1 MPFSSIIPKSFYERP
16 TLKVARDL
24 LGKRLVHNPQGVRIT
39 GTIVE
44 TEAYRGEEDQACHA
58 RAGRTPRTSIMYG
71 HAGMAYIYFTYGM
84 HWLLNCVT
92 EREGFPAAVLLRA
105 IIPLE
110 GQEQMAARRVNISRE
125 QWCNG
130 PAKLCQ
136 AMGIDGRLNGADL
149 CSAQRM
155 LWIEEGASIP
165 DCQVTV
171 TPRIGINRVPEP
183 WRNLPWRF
191 LARL

>member
-16 TLKVARDL
+16 TLEVARDL

-110 GQEQMAARRVNISRE
+110 GQEQMALPSCARQWALTAGSTALTCAAPSACCGLKKAPASR
-125 QWCNG
+125 
-130 PAKLCQ
+130 
-136 AMGIDGRLNGADL
+136 
-149 CSAQRM
+149 
-155 LWIEEGASIP
+155 
-165 DCQVTV
+165 T
-171 TPRIGINRVPEP
+171 
-183 WRNLPWRF
+183 
-191 LARL
+191 AR